1 MERNIYRDL
10 KASYESL
17 IKYHDDSFKELKG
30 ITDSILVLDE
40 EYLSKNID
48 INNVDENNLIIF
60 TKNGIDTSSIK
71 NLQFVITKTKNHVSM
86 NLMKPYFRNYAT
98 KSDSNL
104 YSFVEKLIEK
114 LSPISTSTEEVKI
127 FTSDKGPENEIKEI
141 VYYEIPKVF
150 SDGKSED
157 VNNIDNDRRSMIMNI
172 LYYLSK
178 TDEIDN
184 IKNSIDKLE
193 GGNKIYTTKD
203 MKYNENGDT
212 VRFVLNNN
220 INDFEFIIVSPKYI
234 DTSIP
239 KDDSEE
245 ISMMVD
251 SLRKRLLSII
261 DN

>member
-10 KASYESL
+10 KTSYEEL

-30 ITDSILVLDE
+30 ITDSILVLDK
-40 EYLSKNID
+40 EYLLKNID
-48 INNVDENNLIIF
+48 INKVDENNSIVF

-104 YSFVEKLIEK
+104 YSFVEKLIEVF
-114 LSPISTSTEEVKI
+114 L
-127 FTSDKGPENEIKEI
+127 SDKKAENEIE
-141 VYYEIPKVF
+141 
-150 SDGKSED
+150 ED
-157 VNNIDNDRRSMIMNI
+157 INNIDNNRRSMIMNI

-239 KDDSEE
+239 KDDSE
-245 ISMMVD
+245 ISIMID
-251 SLRKRLLSII
+251 ALRKRLLSII

>member
-10 KASYESL
+10 KTSYEEL

-30 ITDSILVLDE
+30 ITDSILVLDK
-40 EYLSKNID
+40 EYLLKNID
-48 INNVDENNLIIF
+48 INNVDENNSIIF

-114 LSPISTSTEEVKI
+114 LS
-127 FTSDKGPENEIKEI
+127 SDKAPENE
-141 VYYEIPKVF
+141 VT
-150 SDGKSED
+150 ED
-157 VNNIDNDRRSMIMNI
+157 MNNMDNDRRSMIMNI
-172 LYYLSK
+172 LYYLSD

-193 GGNKIYTTKD
+193 AGNKIYTTKD
-203 MKYNENGDT
+203 MKYNDNGDT

-220 INDFEFIIVSPKYI
+220 ANDFGFIIVSPRYI

-239 KDDSEE
+239 KDDSE
-245 ISMMVD
+245 ISIMID
-251 SLRKRLLSII
+251 ALRKRLLSII

>member
-10 KASYESL
+10 KLSYEEL

-30 ITDSILVLDE
+30 ITDSILVLDK
-40 EYLSKNID
+40 EYLLKNID
-48 INNVDENNLIIF
+48 INNVDENNSIIF

-114 LSPISTSTEEVKI
+114 LSSNKS
-127 FTSDKGPENEIKEI
+127 PENKIT
-141 VYYEIPKVF
+141 
-150 SDGKSED
+150 ED
-157 VNNIDNDRRSMIMNI
+157 MNDMDNDRRSMIMNI

>member
-10 KASYESL
+10 KSSYEEL

-30 ITDSILVLDE
+30 ITDSILVLDK
-40 EYLSKNID
+40 EYLLENID
-48 INNVDENNLIIF
+48 INNVDKNNSIIF

-98 KSDSNL
+98 KTDSNL
-104 YSFVEKLIEK
+104 YSFVEKLIEV
-114 LSPISTSTEEVKI
+114 LV
-127 FTSDKGPENEIKEI
+127 SDKEAENEIEENI
-141 VYYEIPKVF
+141 
-150 SDGKSED
+150 
-157 VNNIDNDRRSMIMNI
+157 NNIDNDRRSMIMNI

-245 ISMMVD
+245 ISIMID

>member
-10 KASYESL
+10 KSSYESL

-30 ITDSILVLDE
+30 ITDSILVLDK
-40 EYLSKNID
+40 EYLLKNID
-48 INNVDENNLIIF
+48 INNVDENNSIIF

-104 YSFVEKLIEK
+104 YSFVEKLIEV
-114 LSPISTSTEEVKI
+114 LV
-127 FTSDKGPENEIKEI
+127 SDKEAENEIE
-141 VYYEIPKVF
+141 
-150 SDGKSED
+150 ED
-157 VNNIDNDRRSMIMNI
+157 INNIDNNRRSMIMNI

-245 ISMMVD
+245 ISIMID

>member
-10 KASYESL
+10 KTSYEEL

-30 ITDSILVLDE
+30 ITDSILVLDK
-40 EYLSKNID
+40 EYLLKNID
-48 INNVDENNLIIF
+48 INNVDENNSIIF

-104 YSFVEKLIEK
+104 YSFVEKLIEVF
-114 LSPISTSTEEVKI
+114 L
-127 FTSDKGPENEIKEI
+127 SDKKAENEIE
-141 VYYEIPKVF
+141 
-150 SDGKSED
+150 ED
-157 VNNIDNDRRSMIMNI
+157 INNIDNNRRSMIMNI

-239 KDDSEE
+239 KDDSE
-245 ISMMVD
+245 ISIMID
-251 SLRKRLLSII
+251 ALRKRLLSII

>member
-10 KASYESL
+10 KTSYEEL

-30 ITDSILVLDE
+30 ITDSILVLDK
-40 EYLSKNID
+40 EYLLKNID
-48 INNVDENNLIIF
+48 INNVDENNSIIF

-104 YSFVEKLIEK
+104 YSFVEKLIE
-114 LSPISTSTEEVKI
+114 V
-127 FTSDKGPENEIKEI
+127 FVSDKEAENEIE
-141 VYYEIPKVF
+141 
-150 SDGKSED
+150 ED
-157 VNNIDNDRRSMIMNI
+157 INNIDNDRRSMIMNI

-245 ISMMVD
+245 ISIMVD

>member
-30 ITDSILVLDE
+30 ITDSILVLDKK
-40 EYLSKNID
+40 YLLENID
-48 INNVDENNLIIF
+48 INNVDENNSIIF

-98 KSDSNL
+98 KTDSNL
-104 YSFVEKLIEK
+104 YLFVEKLIEK
-114 LSPISTSTEEVKI
+114 LS
-127 FTSDKGPENEIKEI
+127 SDKAPENKIT
-141 VYYEIPKVF
+141 
-150 SDGKSED
+150 ED
-157 VNNIDNDRRSMIMNI
+157 MNNMDNDRRSMIMNI
-172 LYYLSK
+172 LYYLSD

-193 GGNKIYTTKD
+193 AGNKIYTTKD
-203 MKYNENGDT
+203 MKYNDNGDT

-220 INDFEFIIVSPKYI
+220 ANDFGFIIVSPRYI

-239 KDDSEE
+239 KDDSE
-245 ISMMVD
+245 ISIMID

>member
-10 KASYESL
+10 KTSYEEL

-30 ITDSILVLDE
+30 ITDSIVVLDKD
-40 EYLSKNID
+40 YLLKNID
-48 INNVDENNLIIF
+48 INNVDENNSIIF

-104 YSFVEKLIEK
+104 YSFVEKLIEVF
-114 LSPISTSTEEVKI
+114 L
-127 FTSDKGPENEIKEI
+127 SDKKAENEIE
-141 VYYEIPKVF
+141 
-150 SDGKSED
+150 ED
-157 VNNIDNDRRSMIMNI
+157 INNIDNNRRSMIMNI

-239 KDDSEE
+239 KDDSE
-245 ISMMVD
+245 ISIMID
-251 SLRKRLLSII
+251 ALRKRLLSII

>member
-10 KASYESL
+10 KSSYEEL

-30 ITDSILVLDE
+30 ITDSILVLDK
-40 EYLSKNID
+40 EYLLKNID
-48 INNVDENNLIIF
+48 INIVDENNSIIF

-104 YSFVEKLIEK
+104 YSFVEKLIEV
-114 LSPISTSTEEVKI
+114 LV
-127 FTSDKGPENEIKEI
+127 SDKEAENKIE
-141 VYYEIPKVF
+141 
-150 SDGKSED
+150 ED
-157 VNNIDNDRRSMIMNI
+157 INNIDNDRRSMIMNI

-234 DTSIP
+234 DTLIP

-245 ISMMVD
+245 ISIMID

>member
-10 KASYESL
+10 KSSYESL

-30 ITDSILVLDE
+30 ITDSILVLDK
-40 EYLSKNID
+40 EYLLENID
-48 INNVDENNLIIF
+48 INNVDENNSIIF

-98 KSDSNL
+98 KTDSNL
-104 YSFVEKLIEK
+104 YSFVEKLIEVLVSNK
-114 LSPISTSTEEVKI
+114 EA
-127 FTSDKGPENEIKEI
+127 ENEIE
-141 VYYEIPKVF
+141 
-150 SDGKSED
+150 ED
-157 VNNIDNDRRSMIMNI
+157 INNIDNDRRSMIMNI

-178 TDEIDN
+178 TNEIDN

-245 ISMMVD
+245 ISIMID

>member
-10 KASYESL
+10 KTSYEEL

-30 ITDSILVLDE
+30 ITDSILVLDK
-40 EYLSKNID
+40 EYLLKNID
-48 INNVDENNLIIF
+48 INNVDENNSIIF
-60 TKNGIDTSSIK
+60 TKNGINTSSIK

-114 LSPISTSTEEVKI
+114 LS
-127 FTSDKGPENEIKEI
+127 SDKDPENKIT
-141 VYYEIPKVF
+141 
-150 SDGKSED
+150 ED
-157 VNNIDNDRRSMIMNI
+157 MNDMDNDRRSMIMNI
-172 LYYLSK
+172 LYYLSD

-193 GGNKIYTTKD
+193 AGNKIYTTKD

-220 INDFEFIIVSPKYI
+220 ADDFGFIIVSPRYI

-239 KDDSEE
+239 KDDSE
-245 ISMMVD
+245 ISIMID
-251 SLRKRLLSII
+251 ALRKRLLSII

>member
-10 KASYESL
+10 KSSYESL

-30 ITDSILVLDE
+30 ITDSILVLDK
-40 EYLSKNID
+40 EYLLKNID
-48 INNVDENNLIIF
+48 INNVDENNSIIF

-98 KSDSNL
+98 KTDSNL
-104 YSFVEKLIEK
+104 YSFVEKLIEVLVSNK
-114 LSPISTSTEEVKI
+114 EA
-127 FTSDKGPENEIKEI
+127 ENEIE
-141 VYYEIPKVF
+141 
-150 SDGKSED
+150 ED
-157 VNNIDNDRRSMIMNI
+157 INNIDNDRRSMIMNI

-245 ISMMVD
+245 ISIMID

>member
-10 KASYESL
+10 KSSYESL

-30 ITDSILVLDE
+30 ITDSILVLDK
-40 EYLSKNID
+40 EYLLENID
-48 INNVDENNLIIF
+48 INNVDENNSIIF

-98 KSDSNL
+98 KTDSNL
-104 YSFVEKLIEK
+104 YSFVEKLIEV
-114 LSPISTSTEEVKI
+114 LV
-127 FTSDKGPENEIKEI
+127 SDKKAKNKIE
-141 VYYEIPKVF
+141 
-150 SDGKSED
+150 ED
-157 VNNIDNDRRSMIMNI
+157 INNIDNDRRSMIMNI
-172 LYYLSK
+172 LYYLSN
-178 TDEIDN
+178 TNEIDN

-245 ISMMVD
+245 ISIMID

>member
-10 KASYESL
+10 KSSYEEL

-30 ITDSILVLDE
+30 ITDSILVLDK
-40 EYLSKNID
+40 EYLLKNID
-48 INNVDENNLIIF
+48 INNVDENNSIIF

-98 KSDSNL
+98 KTDSNL
-104 YSFVEKLIEK
+104 YSFVEKLIEV
-114 LSPISTSTEEVKI
+114 LV
-127 FTSDKGPENEIKEI
+127 SDKEAENEIE
-141 VYYEIPKVF
+141 
-150 SDGKSED
+150 ED
-157 VNNIDNDRRSMIMNI
+157 INNIDNDRRSMIMNI

-239 KDDSEE
+239 KDDSE
-245 ISMMVD
+245 ISIMVD
-251 SLRKRLLSII
+251 ALRKRLLSII

>member
-10 KASYESL
+10 KTSYEEL

-30 ITDSILVLDE
+30 ITDSILVLDKK
-40 EYLSKNID
+40 YLLKNID
-48 INNVDENNLIIF
+48 INNVDENNSIIF

-104 YSFVEKLIEK
+104 YSFVEKLIE
-114 LSPISTSTEEVKI
+114 V
-127 FTSDKGPENEIKEI
+127 FVSDKEAKNEIE
-141 VYYEIPKVF
+141 
-150 SDGKSED
+150 ED
-157 VNNIDNDRRSMIMNI
+157 INNIDNDRRSMIMNI

-203 MKYNENGDT
+203 MKYNDNGDT

>member
-10 KASYESL
+10 KTSYESL

-30 ITDSILVLDE
+30 ITDSILVLDK
-40 EYLSKNID
+40 EYLLKNID
-48 INNVDENNLIIF
+48 INNVDENNSIIF

-98 KSDSNL
+98 KTDSNL
-104 YSFVEKLIEK
+104 YSFVEKLIEV
-114 LSPISTSTEEVKI
+114 LV
-127 FTSDKGPENEIKEI
+127 SDKEAENKIE
-141 VYYEIPKVF
+141 
-150 SDGKSED
+150 ED
-157 VNNIDNDRRSMIMNI
+157 INNIDNDRRSMIMNI

-245 ISMMVD
+245 ISIMID

>member
-10 KASYESL
+10 KTSYEEL

-30 ITDSILVLDE
+30 ITDSIIVLDK
-40 EYLSKNID
+40 EYLLKNID
-48 INNVDENNLIIF
+48 INNVDENNSIIF

-114 LSPISTSTEEVKI
+114 LLSNK
-127 FTSDKGPENEIKEI
+127 DPENEIE
-141 VYYEIPKVF
+141 
-150 SDGKSED
+150 ED
-157 VNNIDNDRRSMIMNI
+157 INNIDNDRRSMIMNI

-245 ISMMVD
+245 ISIMVD

>member
-10 KASYESL
+10 KTSYEEL

-30 ITDSILVLDE
+30 ITDSILVLDK
-40 EYLSKNID
+40 EYLLKNID
-48 INNVDENNLIIF
+48 INNVDENNSIIF

-86 NLMKPYFRNYAT
+86 NLMKSYFRNYAT

-104 YSFVEKLIEK
+104 YSFVEKLIEV
-114 LSPISTSTEEVKI
+114 LV
-127 FTSDKGPENEIKEI
+127 SDKEAENKIE
-141 VYYEIPKVF
+141 
-150 SDGKSED
+150 ED
-157 VNNIDNDRRSMIMNI
+157 INNIDNDRRSMIMNI

-193 GGNKIYTTKD
+193 AGNKIYTTKD

-234 DTSIP
+234 DTLIP

-245 ISMMVD
+245 ISIMID

>member
-10 KASYESL
+10 KTSYEEL

-30 ITDSILVLDE
+30 ITDSILVLDK
-40 EYLSKNID
+40 EYLLKNID
-48 INNVDENNLIIF
+48 INNVDENNSIIF

-104 YSFVEKLIEK
+104 YSFVEKLIEVLVSGK
-114 LSPISTSTEEVKI
+114 EA
-127 FTSDKGPENEIKEI
+127 ENEIE
-141 VYYEIPKVF
+141 
-150 SDGKSED
+150 ED
-157 VNNIDNDRRSMIMNI
+157 INNIDNDRRSMIMNI

-245 ISMMVD
+245 ISIMVD

>member
-10 KASYESL
+10 KSSYESL

-30 ITDSILVLDE
+30 ITDSILVLDK
-40 EYLSKNID
+40 EYLLENID
-48 INNVDENNLIIF
+48 INNVDENNSIIF

-98 KSDSNL
+98 KTDSNL
-104 YSFVEKLIEK
+104 YSFVEKLIEV
-114 LSPISTSTEEVKI
+114 LV
-127 FTSDKGPENEIKEI
+127 SDKEAENEIE
-141 VYYEIPKVF
+141 
-150 SDGKSED
+150 ED
-157 VNNIDNDRRSMIMNI
+157 INNIDNDRRSMIMNI

-245 ISMMVD
+245 ISIMID

>member
-10 KASYESL
+10 KTSYEEL
-17 IKYHDDSFKELKG
+17 IKYHNDSFKELKG
-30 ITDSILVLDE
+30 ITDSILVLDK
-40 EYLSKNID
+40 EYLLKNID
-48 INNVDENNLIIF
+48 INNVDENNSIIF

-104 YSFVEKLIEK
+104 YSFVEKLIEVLVSNK
-114 LSPISTSTEEVKI
+114 N
-127 FTSDKGPENEIKEI
+127 PENEIE
-141 VYYEIPKVF
+141 
-150 SDGKSED
+150 ED
-157 VNNIDNDRRSMIMNI
+157 INNIDNNRRSMIMNI

-203 MKYNENGDT
+203 MKYNDNGDT

-245 ISMMVD
+245 ISIMVD

>member
-10 KASYESL
+10 KSSYEEL

-30 ITDSILVLDE
+30 ITDSILVLDK
-40 EYLSKNID
+40 EYLLKNID
-48 INNVDENNLIIF
+48 INNVDENNSIIF

-98 KSDSNL
+98 KTDSNL
-104 YSFVEKLIEK
+104 YSFVEKLIEV
-114 LSPISTSTEEVKI
+114 LV
-127 FTSDKGPENEIKEI
+127 SDKEAENEIE
-141 VYYEIPKVF
+141 
-150 SDGKSED
+150 ED
-157 VNNIDNDRRSMIMNI
+157 INNIDNDRRSMIMNI

-184 IKNSIDKLE
+184 IKKSIDKLE

-245 ISMMVD
+245 ISIMID

>member
-10 KASYESL
+10 KTSYEEL

-30 ITDSILVLDE
+30 ITDSILVLDK
-40 EYLSKNID
+40 EYLLKNID
-48 INNVDENNLIIF
+48 INNVDENNSIIF

-104 YSFVEKLIEK
+104 YSFVEKLIE
-114 LSPISTSTEEVKI
+114 V
-127 FTSDKGPENEIKEI
+127 FVSDKEAENEIE
-141 VYYEIPKVF
+141 
-150 SDGKSED
+150 ED
-157 VNNIDNDRRSMIMNI
+157 INNIDNDRRSMIMNI

-220 INDFEFIIVSPKYI
+220 INDFEFIIVSPNYI

>member
-10 KASYESL
+10 KTSYEEL

-30 ITDSILVLDE
+30 ITDSILVLDK
-40 EYLSKNID
+40 EYLLKNID
-48 INNVDENNLIIF
+48 INNVDENNSIIF

-71 NLQFVITKTKNHVSM
+71 NLQFVMTKTKNHVSM

-114 LSPISTSTEEVKI
+114 LSSNKNTENKI
-127 FTSDKGPENEIKEI
+127 T
-141 VYYEIPKVF
+141 
-150 SDGKSED
+150 ED
-157 VNNIDNDRRSMIMNI
+157 MNDMDNDRRSMIMNI

-203 MKYNENGDT
+203 MKYNDNRDT

-239 KDDSEE
+239 KDDSE
-245 ISMMVD
+245 ISIMVD
-251 SLRKRLLSII
+251 ALRKRLLSII

>member
-10 KASYESL
+10 KTSYEEL

-30 ITDSILVLDE
+30 ITDSILVLDK
-40 EYLSKNID
+40 EYLLKNID
-48 INNVDENNLIIF
+48 INNVDENNSIIF

-104 YSFVEKLIEK
+104 YSFVGKLIEK
-114 LSPISTSTEEVKI
+114 LSSNKAPQ
-127 FTSDKGPENEIKEI
+127 NEI
-141 VYYEIPKVF
+141 V
-150 SDGKSED
+150 ED
-157 VNNIDNDRRSMIMNI
+157 MNNMDNDRRSMIMNI
-172 LYYLSK
+172 LYYLSD

-193 GGNKIYTTKD
+193 AGNKIYTTKD

-220 INDFEFIIVSPKYI
+220 ANDFGFIIVSPRYI

-239 KDDSEE
+239 KDDSE
-245 ISMMVD
+245 ISIMVD
-251 SLRKRLLSII
+251 ALRKRLLSII

>member
-10 KASYESL
+10 KTSYEEL

-30 ITDSILVLDE
+30 ITDSILVLDK
-40 EYLSKNID
+40 EYLLKNID
-48 INNVDENNLIIF
+48 INNVDENNSIIF

-114 LSPISTSTEEVKI
+114 LLSNK
-127 FTSDKGPENEIKEI
+127 DPENEIE
-141 VYYEIPKVF
+141 
-150 SDGKSED
+150 ED
-157 VNNIDNDRRSMIMNI
+157 INNIDNDRRSMIMNI

-245 ISMMVD
+245 ISIMVD

>member
-10 KASYESL
+10 KSSYESL

-30 ITDSILVLDE
+30 ITDSILVLDK
-40 EYLSKNID
+40 EYLLENID
-48 INNVDENNLIIF
+48 INNVDKNNSIIF

-98 KSDSNL
+98 KTDSNL
-104 YSFVEKLIEK
+104 YSFVEKLIEV
-114 LSPISTSTEEVKI
+114 LV
-127 FTSDKGPENEIKEI
+127 SDKEADNEIE
-141 VYYEIPKVF
+141 
-150 SDGKSED
+150 ED
-157 VNNIDNDRRSMIMNI
+157 INNIDNDRRSMIMNI

-245 ISMMVD
+245 ISIMID

>member
-10 KASYESL
+10 KTSYESL

-30 ITDSILVLDE
+30 ITDSILVLDK
-40 EYLSKNID
+40 EYLLKNID
-48 INNVDENNLIIF
+48 INNVDENNSIIF

-104 YSFVEKLIEK
+104 YSFVEKLIEV
-114 LSPISTSTEEVKI
+114 LV
-127 FTSDKGPENEIKEI
+127 SDKEAENEK
-141 VYYEIPKVF
+141 P
-150 SDGKSED
+150 ED
-157 VNNIDNDRRSMIMNI
+157 MNDMDNDRRSMIMNI

-245 ISMMVD
+245 ISIMVD